1 MTLSNIVWAKQVSA
15 ASPLPDQRM
24 KSRLASIIVDAMD
37 SPSASIP
44 QATGGNAGQAKAT
57 YRFYANDRISG
68 AGLNRGFGLE
78 TAQRCLDQE
87 CILVVQDTTTLNF
100 TGLHSIAEFGP
111 IDSGNLARGMHL
123 HSAIGVTPLGKVLGI
138 LDQQCWARPQPE
150 PKKSKK
156 KKKQDK
162 ERRGQ
167 EKESGKWINGLEN
180 ARTVL
185 YEAAGDLVVPRL
197 IHVMDREGD
206 AYDVMMAV
214 EESGDSAI
222 IRSAQNRRIDDSL
235 VKAHEAVRNQP
246 VLGQTSVEVKRKKDI
261 PEREALVQV
270 RSMAVTLLPDLQKY
284 PHAWPMR
291 WNLVEAWEP
300 APPPGVEPLHW
311 LLWTLEA
318 ATTADEALEVVRKY
332 TCRWPI
338 EDVHLVLKS
347 GCKVEDLRLETWGR
361 QEKAVRVNAS
371 VAARIVML
379 RNLARETPQ
388 APALEVLEKDEV
400 DALVNHFGKGKAIP
414 AKDLS
419 ISQAVLWIGRLG
431 GHLNRK
437 RDGMP
442 GVRTMWRGLQALA
455 LLVSGFRAGL
465 RSGQKMLE

>member
-1 MTLSNIVWAKQVSA
+1 
-15 ASPLPDQRM
+15 
-24 KSRLASIIVDAMD
+24 
-37 SPSASIP
+37 
-44 QATGGNAGQAKAT
+44 
-57 YRFYANDRISG
+57 
-68 AGLNRGFGLE
+68 
-78 TAQRCLDQE
+78 
-87 CILVVQDTTTLNF
+87 
-100 TGLHSIAEFGP
+100 
-111 IDSGNLARGMHL
+111 
-123 HSAIGVTPLGKVLGI
+123 
-138 LDQQCWARPQPE
+138 
-150 PKKSKK
+150 
-156 KKKQDK
+156 
-162 ERRGQ
+162 
-167 EKESGKWINGLEN
+167 
-180 ARTVL
+180 
-185 YEAAGDLVVPRL
+185 
-197 IHVMDREGD
+197 
-206 AYDVMMAV
+206 
-214 EESGDSAI
+214 
-222 IRSAQNRRIDDSL
+222 
-235 VKAHEAVRNQP
+235 
-246 VLGQTSVEVKRKKDI
+246 
-261 PEREALVQV
+261 
-270 RSMAVTLLPDLQKY
+270 
-284 PHAWPMR
+284 MR